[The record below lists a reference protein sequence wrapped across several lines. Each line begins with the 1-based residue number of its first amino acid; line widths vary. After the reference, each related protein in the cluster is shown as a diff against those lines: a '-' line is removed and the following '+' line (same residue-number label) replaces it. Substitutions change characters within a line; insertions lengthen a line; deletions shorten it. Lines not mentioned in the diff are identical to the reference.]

1 MMMVRVEKKVEQK
14 KSIYGTAANDM
25 KTGNK
30 NQFIKEA
37 QKSANKKNLRS
48 EGEE

>member
-1 MMMVRVEKKVEQK
+1 MKNVEQK
-14 KSIYGTAANDM
+14 KSIYGTTANDR

-37 QKSANKKNLRS
+37 QKSANKKELKTKDADWER
-48 EGEE
+48 E